1 MQDLIASDL
10 CKGSHMK
17 TLETR
22 LGGKICSSDVI
33 MHRGCCH

>member
-1 MQDLIASDL
+1 MRELMASDL

-17 TLETR
+17 TFETR
-22 LGGKICSSDVI
+22 LGGTICSSDVI